1 MVLSII
7 IPILSLIVGLNFA
20 NYILATMMIVIEIIF
35 SILLAFENKKINYV
49 AINITEK
56 ENYSDYFVKNI
67 KNLGKFNKI
76 LETKMSSEELLE
88 DIDNNIEI
96 YENVTIQNIINSASI
111 ITIMLNPNEI
121 YNTKTYNE
129 LEIIIN
135 NINQILSKIRKI
147 SNAKIYFLGFYNIY
161 DNKEKDNKIIYT
173 NSKIENL
180 CKKYK
185 IDYIDLYNVLKNRKY
200 LFYINDNNLPNK
212 DANIMISNEI
222 LKKYNQ
228 KST

>member
-1 MVLSII
+1 MKLLKRIFVILII
-7 IPILSLIVGLNFA
+7 LITILI
-20 NYILATMMIVIEIIF
+20 YYK
-35 SILLAFENKKINYV
+35 FENKKINYV

-76 LETKMSSEELLE
+76 LETKMLSEEILE

-96 YENVTIQNIINSASI
+96 DENITIQNIINSASI

-121 YNTKTYNE
+121 YNVKTYNE

-135 NINQILSKIRKI
+135 NVNQILSKIRKI

-161 DNKEKDNKIIYT
+161 DNKEIDNKIIYT

-185 IDYIDLYNVLKNRKY
+185 IDYIDLYNIFKNKKK

-222 LKKYNQ
+222 IKKFNQ
-228 KST
+228 KSI

>member
-1 MVLSII
+1 MKLLKRIFVILII
-7 IPILSLIVGLNFA
+7 LITILI
-20 NYILATMMIVIEIIF
+20 YYK
-35 SILLAFENKKINYV
+35 FENKKINYV

-67 KNLGKFNKI
+67 NNLGKFNKI
-76 LETKMSSEELLE
+76 LETKMLSEEILE

-96 YENVTIQNIINSASI
+96 DENITIQNIINSASI

-121 YNTKTYNE
+121 YNAKTYNE
-129 LEIIIN
+129 LEIIIS
-135 NINQILSKIRKI
+135 NINQALSKIRKI

-161 DNKEKDNKIIYT
+161 DNKEIDNKIIYT

-180 CKKYK
+180 CNKYK
-185 IDYIDLYNVLKNRKY
+185 IDYIDLYNIFKNKKY

-222 LKKYNQ
+222 IKKFNQ
-228 KST
+228 KSI

>member
-1 MVLSII
+1 MKLFKRIFVILII
-7 IPILSLIVGLNFA
+7 LITILI
-20 NYILATMMIVIEIIF
+20 YYK
-35 SILLAFENKKINYV
+35 FENKKINYV

-67 KNLGKFNKI
+67 KKLGKFNKI

-185 IDYIDLYNVLKNRKY
+185 IDYIDLYNVLKNSKY

>member
-1 MVLSII
+1 MKLFKRIFVILII
-7 IPILSLIVGLNFA
+7 LITILI
-20 NYILATMMIVIEIIF
+20 YYK
-35 SILLAFENKKINYV
+35 FENKKINYV

-67 KNLGKFNKI
+67 KKLGKFNKI

-111 ITIMLNPNEI
+111 ITIMRNPNEI

>member
-1 MVLSII
+1 MKLLKRIFVILII
-7 IPILSLIVGLNFA
+7 LITILI
-20 NYILATMMIVIEIIF
+20 YYK
-35 SILLAFENKKINYV
+35 FENKKINYV

-76 LETKMSSEELLE
+76 LETKMLSEEILE

-96 YENVTIQNIINSASI
+96 DGNITIQNIINSASI

-121 YNTKTYNE
+121 YNVKTYNE
-129 LEIIIN
+129 LEIIIS
-135 NINQILSKIRKI
+135 NINQTLSKIRKI

-161 DNKEKDNKIIYT
+161 DNKEIDTKIIYT

-180 CKKYK
+180 CNKYK
-185 IDYIDLYNVLKNRKY
+185 IDYIDLYNIFKNKKY

-222 LKKYNQ
+222 IKKYNQ
-228 KST
+228 KSI

>member
-1 MVLSII
+1 MKLFKRIFVILII
-7 IPILSLIVGLNFA
+7 LITILI
-20 NYILATMMIVIEIIF
+20 YYK
-35 SILLAFENKKINYV
+35 FENKKINYV

-67 KNLGKFNKI
+67 KKLGKFNKI

-161 DNKEKDNKIIYT
+161 DNKEKNNKIIYT

>member
-1 MVLSII
+1 MKLFKRIFVILII
-7 IPILSLIVGLNFA
+7 LITILI
-20 NYILATMMIVIEIIF
+20 YYK
-35 SILLAFENKKINYV
+35 FENKKINYV

-67 KNLGKFNKI
+67 KKLGKFNKI

-212 DANIMISNEI
+212 DANIMISNEL

>member
-1 MVLSII
+1 MKLFKRIFVILII
-7 IPILSLIVGLNFA
+7 LITILI
-20 NYILATMMIVIEIIF
+20 YYK
-35 SILLAFENKKINYV
+35 FENKKINYV

-67 KNLGKFNKI
+67 KKLGKFNKI

-96 YENVTIQNIINSASI
+96 LEDVTIQNIINSASI

-135 NINQILSKIRKI
+135 SINQILFKIRKI

-161 DNKEKDNKIIYT
+161 DNKEIDNKIIYT

-228 KST
+228 KSI

>member
-1 MVLSII
+1 MKLLKRIFVIFII
-7 IPILSLIVGLNFA
+7 LITILI
-20 NYILATMMIVIEIIF
+20 YYK
-35 SILLAFENKKINYV
+35 FENKKINYV

-76 LETKMSSEELLE
+76 LETKMLSEEILE

-96 YENVTIQNIINSASI
+96 DENITIQNIINSASI

-121 YNTKTYNE
+121 YNVKTYNE
-129 LEIIIN
+129 LEIIIS
-135 NINQILSKIRKI
+135 NINQALSKIRKI

-161 DNKEKDNKIIYT
+161 DNKEIDNKIIYT

-180 CKKYK
+180 CNKYK
-185 IDYIDLYNVLKNRKY
+185 IDYIDLYNIFKNKKY

-222 LKKYNQ
+222 IKKFNQ
-228 KST
+228 KSI

>member
-1 MVLSII
+1 MKLLKRIFVILII
-7 IPILSLIVGLNFA
+7 LITILI
-20 NYILATMMIVIEIIF
+20 YYK
-35 SILLAFENKKINYV
+35 FENKKINYV

-56 ENYSDYFVKNI
+56 EDYSDYFVKNI

-76 LETKMSSEELLE
+76 LETKMSSEEILE

-96 YENVTIQNIINSASI
+96 DGNITIQNIINSGSI

-121 YNTKTYNE
+121 YNAKTYNE
-129 LEIIIN
+129 LEIIIS
-135 NINQILSKIRKI
+135 NINQTLSKIRKI

-161 DNKEKDNKIIYT
+161 DNKEIDNKIIYT

-180 CKKYK
+180 CNKYK
-185 IDYIDLYNVLKNRKY
+185 IDYIDLYNIFKNKKY

-222 LKKYNQ
+222 LKKFNQ
-228 KST
+228 KSI

>member
-1 MVLSII
+1 MKLFKRIFVILII
-7 IPILSLIVGLNFA
+7 LITILI
-20 NYILATMMIVIEIIF
+20 YYK
-35 SILLAFENKKINYV
+35 FENKKINYV

-67 KNLGKFNKI
+67 KKLGKFNKI

-96 YENVTIQNIINSASI
+96 LENVTIQNIINSASI

-135 NINQILSKIRKI
+135 NINQILFKIRKI

-161 DNKEKDNKIIYT
+161 DNKEIDNKIIYI

-185 IDYIDLYNVLKNRKY
+185 IEYIDLYNVLKNRKY

-228 KST
+228 KSI

>member
-1 MVLSII
+1 MKLFKRIFVILII
-7 IPILSLIVGLNFA
+7 LITILI
-20 NYILATMMIVIEIIF
+20 YYK
-35 SILLAFENKKINYV
+35 FENKKINYV

-67 KNLGKFNKI
+67 KKLGKFNKI

-96 YENVTIQNIINSASI
+96 LENITIQNIINSASI

-121 YNTKTYNE
+121 YNAKTYNE

-161 DNKEKDNKIIYT
+161 DNKEIDNKIIYT

-222 LKKYNQ
+222 LKKYN
-228 KST
+228 

>member
-1 MVLSII
+1 MKLFKKIFVILII
-7 IPILSLIVGLNFA
+7 LITILI
-20 NYILATMMIVIEIIF
+20 YYK
-35 SILLAFENKKINYV
+35 FENKKINYV

-67 KNLGKFNKI
+67 KKLGKFNKI

-96 YENVTIQNIINSASI
+96 LENVTIQNIINSASI

-161 DNKEKDNKIIYT
+161 DNKEIDNKIIYI

-200 LFYINDNNLPNK
+200 LFYINENNLPNK

-228 KST
+228 KSI

>member
-1 MVLSII
+1 MKLFKRIFVILII
-7 IPILSLIVGLNFA
+7 LITILI
-20 NYILATMMIVIEIIF
+20 YYK
-35 SILLAFENKKINYV
+35 FENKKINYV

-56 ENYSDYFVKNI
+56 ENYSDYFVK
-67 KNLGKFNKI
+67 I

-96 YENVTIQNIINSASI
+96 FENVTIQNIINSASI

>member
-1 MVLSII
+1 MKLLKRIFVILII
-7 IPILSLIVGLNFA
+7 LITILI
-20 NYILATMMIVIEIIF
+20 YYK
-35 SILLAFENKKINYV
+35 FENKKINYV

-76 LETKMSSEELLE
+76 LETKMLSEEILE

-96 YENVTIQNIINSASI
+96 DENITIQNIINSASI

-121 YNTKTYNE
+121 YNAKTYNE
-129 LEIIIN
+129 LEIIIS
-135 NINQILSKIRKI
+135 NINQALSKIRKI

-161 DNKEKDNKIIYT
+161 DNKEIDNKIIYT

-180 CKKYK
+180 CNKYK
-185 IDYIDLYNVLKNRKY
+185 IDYIDLYNIFKNKKY

-222 LKKYNQ
+222 LKKFNQ
-228 KST
+228 KSI

>member
-1 MVLSII
+1 MKLLKRIFVIFII
-7 IPILSLIVGLNFA
+7 LITILI
-20 NYILATMMIVIEIIF
+20 YYK
-35 SILLAFENKKINYV
+35 FENKKINYV

-67 KNLGKFNKI
+67 NNLGKFNKI
-76 LETKMSSEELLE
+76 LETKMLSEEILE

-96 YENVTIQNIINSASI
+96 DENITIQNIINSASI

-121 YNTKTYNE
+121 YNAKTYNE
-129 LEIIIN
+129 LEIIIS
-135 NINQILSKIRKI
+135 NINQALSKIRKI

-161 DNKEKDNKIIYT
+161 DNKEIDNKIIYT

-180 CKKYK
+180 CNKYK
-185 IDYIDLYNVLKNRKY
+185 IDYIDLYNIFKNKKY

-222 LKKYNQ
+222 IKKFNQ
-228 KST
+228 KSI

>member
-1 MVLSII
+1 MKLLKRIFVILII
-7 IPILSLIVGLNFA
+7 LITILI
-20 NYILATMMIVIEIIF
+20 YYK
-35 SILLAFENKKINYV
+35 FENKKINYV

-76 LETKMSSEELLE
+76 LETKMSSEEILE

-96 YENVTIQNIINSASI
+96 DENITIQNIINSASI

-121 YNTKTYNE
+121 YNAKTYNE

-135 NINQILSKIRKI
+135 NVNQILSKIRKI

-161 DNKEKDNKIIYT
+161 DNKEIDNKIIYT

-185 IDYIDLYNVLKNRKY
+185 IDYIDLYNIFKNKKY

-222 LKKYNQ
+222 LKKINQ
-228 KST
+228 KSI

>member
-1 MVLSII
+1 MKLLKRILVILII
-7 IPILSLIVGLNFA
+7 LITILI
-20 NYILATMMIVIEIIF
+20 YYK
-35 SILLAFENKKINYV
+35 FENKKINYV

-76 LETKMSSEELLE
+76 LETKMLSEEILE

-96 YENVTIQNIINSASI
+96 DENITIQNIINSASI

-121 YNTKTYNE
+121 YNVKTYNE
-129 LEIIIN
+129 LEIIIS
-135 NINQILSKIRKI
+135 NINQTLSKIRKI

-161 DNKEKDNKIIYT
+161 DNKEIDNKIIYT

-180 CKKYK
+180 CNKYK
-185 IDYIDLYNVLKNRKY
+185 IDYIDLYNIFKNKKY

-222 LKKYNQ
+222 LKKFNQ
-228 KST
+228 KSI

>member
-1 MVLSII
+1 MKLFKRIFVILIILII
-7 IPILSLIVGLNFA
+7 ILI
-20 NYILATMMIVIEIIF
+20 YYK
-35 SILLAFENKKINYV
+35 FENKKINYV

-67 KNLGKFNKI
+67 KKLGKFNKI

>member
-1 MVLSII
+1 MKLFKRIFVLLII
-7 IPILSLIVGLNFA
+7 LITILI
-20 NYILATMMIVIEIIF
+20 YYK
-35 SILLAFENKKINYV
+35 FENKKINYV

-67 KNLGKFNKI
+67 KKLGKFNKI

-96 YENVTIQNIINSASI
+96 LENVTIQNIINSASI

-121 YNTKTYNE
+121 YNAKTYNE

-161 DNKEKDNKIIYT
+161 DNKEIDNKIIYT

-228 KST
+228 KSI

>member
-1 MVLSII
+1 MKLFKKIFVILII
-7 IPILSLIVGLNFA
+7 LITILI
-20 NYILATMMIVIEIIF
+20 YYK
-35 SILLAFENKKINYV
+35 FENKKINYV

-67 KNLGKFNKI
+67 KKLGKFNKI

-96 YENVTIQNIINSASI
+96 LENVTIQNIINSASI

>member
-1 MVLSII
+1 MKLFKRIFVILII
-7 IPILSLIVGLNFA
+7 LITILI
-20 NYILATMMIVIEIIF
+20 YYK
-35 SILLAFENKKINYV
+35 FENKKINYV

-56 ENYSDYFVKNI
+56 DNYSDYFVKNI
-67 KNLGKFNKI
+67 KKLGKFNKI

-96 YENVTIQNIINSASI
+96 LENVTIQNIINSASI

-121 YNTKTYNE
+121 YNAKTYNE

-135 NINQILSKIRKI
+135 NINQILFKIRKI

-161 DNKEKDNKIIYT
+161 DNKEIDNKIIYT

-228 KST
+228 KSI

>member
-1 MVLSII
+1 MKLLKRIFVILII
-7 IPILSLIVGLNFA
+7 LITILI
-20 NYILATMMIVIEIIF
+20 YYK
-35 SILLAFENKKINYV
+35 FENKKINYV

-76 LETKMSSEELLE
+76 LETKMLSEEILE

-96 YENVTIQNIINSASI
+96 DENITIQNIINSASI

-121 YNTKTYNE
+121 YNAKTYNE

-135 NINQILSKIRKI
+135 NVNQILSKIRKI

-161 DNKEKDNKIIYT
+161 DNKEIDNKIIYT

-185 IDYIDLYNVLKNRKY
+185 IDYIDLYNIFKNKKY

-222 LKKYNQ
+222 LKKINQ
-228 KST
+228 KSI

>member
-1 MVLSII
+1 MKLFKRIFVILII
-7 IPILSLIVGLNFA
+7 LITILI
-20 NYILATMMIVIEIIF
+20 YYK
-35 SILLAFENKKINYV
+35 FENKKINYV

-67 KNLGKFNKI
+67 KKLGKFNKI

-96 YENVTIQNIINSASI
+96 LEDVTIQNIINFASI

-161 DNKEKDNKIIYT
+161 DNKEIDNKIIYT

-185 IDYIDLYNVLKNRKY
+185 IEYIDLYNVLKNRKY

-228 KST
+228 KSI

>member
-1 MVLSII
+1 MKLLKRILVILII
-7 IPILSLIVGLNFA
+7 LITILI
-20 NYILATMMIVIEIIF
+20 YYK
-35 SILLAFENKKINYV
+35 FENKKINYV

-76 LETKMSSEELLE
+76 LETKMLSEEILE
-88 DIDNNIEI
+88 DIDNNIVI
-96 YENVTIQNIINSASI
+96 DENITIQNIINSASI

-121 YNTKTYNE
+121 YNVKTYNE

-135 NINQILSKIRKI
+135 NVNQILSKIRKI

-161 DNKEKDNKIIYT
+161 DNKEIDNKILYT

-180 CKKYK
+180 CNKYK
-185 IDYIDLYNVLKNRKY
+185 IDYIDLYNIFKNKKY

-212 DANIMISNEI
+212 DANMMISNEI
-222 LKKYNQ
+222 IKKYNQ
-228 KST
+228 KSI

>member
-1 MVLSII
+1 MEVNMKLFKRIFVILII
-7 IPILSLIVGLNFA
+7 LITILI
-20 NYILATMMIVIEIIF
+20 YYK
-35 SILLAFENKKINYV
+35 FENKKINYV

-67 KNLGKFNKI
+67 KKLGKFNKI

-228 KST
+228 KSI

>member
-1 MVLSII
+1 MKLLKRIFVILII
-7 IPILSLIVGLNFA
+7 LITILI
-20 NYILATMMIVIEIIF
+20 YYK
-35 SILLAFENKKINYV
+35 FENKKINYV

-67 KNLGKFNKI
+67 NNLGKFNKI
-76 LETKMSSEELLE
+76 LETKMSSEEILE

-96 YENVTIQNIINSASI
+96 DENITIQNIINSASI

-121 YNTKTYNE
+121 YNAKTYNE

-135 NINQILSKIRKI
+135 NVNQILSKIRKI

-161 DNKEKDNKIIYT
+161 DNKEIDNKIIYT

-180 CKKYK
+180 CNKYK
-185 IDYIDLYNVLKNRKY
+185 IDYIDLYNIFKNKKY

-222 LKKYNQ
+222 FKKFNQ
-228 KST
+228 KSI

>member
-1 MVLSII
+1 MKLLKRIFVILII
-7 IPILSLIVGLNFA
+7 LITILI
-20 NYILATMMIVIEIIF
+20 YYK
-35 SILLAFENKKINYV
+35 FENKKINYV

-67 KNLGKFNKI
+67 NNLGKFNKI
-76 LETKMSSEELLE
+76 LETKMSSEEILE

-96 YENVTIQNIINSASI
+96 DENITIQNIINSASI

-121 YNTKTYNE
+121 YNVKTYNE

-135 NINQILSKIRKI
+135 NVNQILSKIRKI

-161 DNKEKDNKIIYT
+161 DNKEIDNKIIYT

-180 CKKYK
+180 CNKYK
-185 IDYIDLYNVLKNRKY
+185 IDYIDLYNIFKNKKY

-222 LKKYNQ
+222 LKKFNQ
-228 KST
+228 KSI

>member
-1 MVLSII
+1 MKLLKRIFVILII
-7 IPILSLIVGLNFA
+7 LITILI
-20 NYILATMMIVIEIIF
+20 YYK
-35 SILLAFENKKINYV
+35 FENKKINYV

-76 LETKMSSEELLE
+76 LETKMSSEEILE

-96 YENVTIQNIINSASI
+96 DENITIQNIINSASI

-121 YNTKTYNE
+121 YNVKTYNE

-135 NINQILSKIRKI
+135 NVNQILSKIRKI

-161 DNKEKDNKIIYT
+161 DNKEIDNKIIYT

-180 CKKYK
+180 CNKYK
-185 IDYIDLYNVLKNRKY
+185 IDYIDLYNIFKNKKY
-200 LFYINDNNLPNK
+200 LFYINDNYLPNK

-222 LKKYNQ
+222 IKKFNQ
-228 KST
+228 KSI

>member
-1 MVLSII
+1 MKLLKRIFVILII
-7 IPILSLIVGLNFA
+7 LITILI
-20 NYILATMMIVIEIIF
+20 YYK
-35 SILLAFENKKINYV
+35 FENKKINYV

-56 ENYSDYFVKNI
+56 EDYSDYFVKNI

-76 LETKMSSEELLE
+76 LETKMSSEEILE

-96 YENVTIQNIINSASI
+96 DENITIQNIINSALI

-121 YNTKTYNE
+121 YNAKTYNE

-135 NINQILSKIRKI
+135 NVNQILSKIRKI

-161 DNKEKDNKIIYT
+161 DNKEIDNKILYT

-180 CKKYK
+180 CNKYK
-185 IDYIDLYNVLKNRKY
+185 IDYIDLYNIFKNKKY

-212 DANIMISNEI
+212 DANMMISNEI
-222 LKKYNQ
+222 IKKYNQ
-228 KST
+228 KSI

>member
-1 MVLSII
+1 MKLLKRILVILII
-7 IPILSLIVGLNFA
+7 LITILI
-20 NYILATMMIVIEIIF
+20 YYK
-35 SILLAFENKKINYV
+35 FENKKINYV

-67 KNLGKFNKI
+67 KKLGKFNKI

-96 YENVTIQNIINSASI
+96 LENVTIQNIINSASI

-121 YNTKTYNE
+121 YNVKTYNE
-129 LEIIIN
+129 LEIIIS
-135 NINQILSKIRKI
+135 NINQTLSKIRKI

-161 DNKEKDNKIIYT
+161 DNKEIDNKIIYT

-180 CKKYK
+180 CNKYK
-185 IDYIDLYNVLKNRKY
+185 IDYIDLYNIFKNKKY

-222 LKKYNQ
+222 LKKFNQ
-228 KST
+228 KSI

>member
-1 MVLSII
+1 MKLFKRIFVILII
-7 IPILSLIVGLNFA
+7 LITILI
-20 NYILATMMIVIEIIF
+20 YYK
-35 SILLAFENKKINYV
+35 FENKKINYV

-67 KNLGKFNKI
+67 KKLGKFNKI

-185 IDYIDLYNVLKNRKY
+185 IDYIEVYNVLKNRKY

>member
-1 MVLSII
+1 MKLFKRIFVILII
-7 IPILSLIVGLNFA
+7 LITILI
-20 NYILATMMIVIEIIF
+20 YYK
-35 SILLAFENKKINYV
+35 FENKKINYV

-67 KNLGKFNKI
+67 NKLGKFNKI

-96 YENVTIQNIINSASI
+96 FENVTIQNIINSASI

-200 LFYINDNNLPNK
+200 LF
-212 DANIMISNEI
+212 
-222 LKKYNQ
+222 
-228 KST
+228 

>member
-1 MVLSII
+1 MKLFKRIFLILII
-7 IPILSLIVGLNFA
+7 LITILI
-20 NYILATMMIVIEIIF
+20 YYK
-35 SILLAFENKKINYV
+35 FENKKINYV

-56 ENYSDYFVKNI
+56 EDYSDYFVKNI

-76 LETKMSSEELLE
+76 LETKMSSEEILE

-96 YENVTIQNIINSASI
+96 DENITIQNIINSASI

-121 YNTKTYNE
+121 YNAKTYNE

-135 NINQILSKIRKI
+135 NINQILFKIRKI

-161 DNKEKDNKIIYT
+161 DNKEIDNKIIYT

-185 IDYIDLYNVLKNRKY
+185 IDYIDLYNIFKNKKY

-222 LKKYNQ
+222 IKKYNQ
-228 KST
+228 KSI

>member
-1 MVLSII
+1 
-7 IPILSLIVGLNFA
+7 
-20 NYILATMMIVIEIIF
+20 
-35 SILLAFENKKINYV
+35 
-49 AINITEK
+49 
-56 ENYSDYFVKNI
+56 
-67 KNLGKFNKI
+67 
-76 LETKMSSEELLE
+76 
-88 DIDNNIEI
+88 
-96 YENVTIQNIINSASI
+96 
-111 ITIMLNPNEI
+111 MLNPNEI
-121 YNTKTYNE
+121 YNAKTYNE

-161 DNKEKDNKIIYT
+161 DNKEIDNKIIYT

-228 KST
+228 KSI

>member
-1 MVLSII
+1 MKLFKRIFVILII
-7 IPILSLIVGLNFA
+7 LITILI
-20 NYILATMMIVIEIIF
+20 YYK
-35 SILLAFENKKINYV
+35 FENKKINYV

-56 ENYSDYFVKNI
+56 ENYSDYFVENI
-67 KNLGKFNKI
+67 KKLGKFNKI

-96 YENVTIQNIINSASI
+96 FENVTIQNIINSASI

-180 CKKYK
+180 CKKHK

>member
-1 MVLSII
+1 MKLLKRIFVILII
-7 IPILSLIVGLNFA
+7 LITILI
-20 NYILATMMIVIEIIF
+20 YYK
-35 SILLAFENKKINYV
+35 FENKKINYV

-67 KNLGKFNKI
+67 NNLGKFNKI
-76 LETKMSSEELLE
+76 LETKMSSEEILE

-96 YENVTIQNIINSASI
+96 DENITIQNIINSASI

-121 YNTKTYNE
+121 YNVKTYNE

-135 NINQILSKIRKI
+135 NVNQILSKIKKI

-161 DNKEKDNKIIYT
+161 DNKEIDNKIIYT

-185 IDYIDLYNVLKNRKY
+185 IDYIDLYNIFKNKKY

-222 LKKYNQ
+222 IKKYNQ
-228 KST
+228 KSI

>member
-1 MVLSII
+1 MEVNMKLFKRIFVILII
-7 IPILSLIVGLNFA
+7 LITILI
-20 NYILATMMIVIEIIF
+20 YYK
-35 SILLAFENKKINYV
+35 FENKKINYV

-67 KNLGKFNKI
+67 KKLGKFNKI

-96 YENVTIQNIINSASI
+96 LENVTIQNIINSASI

-121 YNTKTYNE
+121 YNAKTYNE

-161 DNKEKDNKIIYT
+161 DNKEIDNKIIYT

-228 KST
+228 KSI

>member
-1 MVLSII
+1 MKLFKRIFVILII
-7 IPILSLIVGLNFA
+7 LITILI
-20 NYILATMMIVIEIIF
+20 YYK
-35 SILLAFENKKINYV
+35 FENKKINYV

-67 KNLGKFNKI
+67 KKLGKFNKI

-88 DIDNNIEI
+88 DIDNTIEI